1 MHVSSLQ
8 PNSGPTAGS
17 TLVTLKGR
25 FESASA
31 GAVHC
36 LFHVKSGLPSV
47 SVVAMVHG
55 PTQISCTA
63 PACPP
68 ESCAEDIS
76 YASFAV
82 RAEGSA
88 PSRSSL
94 IYTYF
99 APEKALE
106 AQLLQVTPS
115 GGPRQGAS
123 TPLRLTTNG
132 AFAELARFGVLLQ
145 VGDNA
150 PVPIYSSAT
159 ATESNKLKML
169 LIL

>member
-1 MHVSSLQ
+1 MRFFLSTMGKRFRHIIKEYESLIISETDREAHERMHVCPRFLNFTHAKMHVNSLQ

-17 TLVTLKGR
+17 NLVTLRGR

-115 GGPRQGAS
+115 GIA
-123 TPLRLTTNG
+123 N
-132 AFAELARFGVLLQ
+132 F
-145 VGDNA
+145 
-150 PVPIYSSAT
+150 
-159 ATESNKLKML
+159 
-169 LIL
+169 